1 MSTFSQFDQS
11 ERRFAFSCVTLPQN
25 TFEVVRFD
33 GEEALST
40 LYRFDLLLASRD
52 SDIDERA
59 LIGQA
64 AQFSLNDG
72 VEGGRPTCYR
82 GLLQSFAYRYQNSGW
97 TFYRAVLAPKMW
109 LLDTFYLSEVYLDKD
124 RLEIFTTAMQN
135 AGFLSNDFDLRF
147 QNEGAVYPKRDYIC
161 QYRESYFRF
170 IARWTERLGIYWWYE
185 ENGGREK
192 IIFSDTRMAHK
203 DESLL
208 LHYQAAGEL
217 DAAVG
222 QKRRLQS
229 LELEACNLPKKIVVR
244 DYSAQRASMEIM
256 GTATVDPH
264 GNGEEHIFGEHLKS
278 SEEAA
283 HIAKLRAEGV
293 LARGNIYRGG
303 TTATGAR
310 CGGFIEVQG
319 HPRKRFD
326 RRYLVTGVKHRG
338 SQAGWLLDGLKIPV
352 KGETGGSTDFYRAEI
367 SAIPSDVQFRP
378 EITHPWPKIEGT
390 LNGFV
395 DAEGSGQYAELNE
408 KGEYKIQVPFDVTH
422 KNAQRGSAWIRMA
435 TPYAGSDHGMHFPLH
450 KGTEVVLSFINGD
463 PDQPVILG
471 AIPNSMNPNVVNNEN
486 QMQSRIRTAGGNEI
500 TLHDE
505 AGKQHMLFKT
515 PMANAWLRMGVPGSR
530 SRSSG
535 GGSSSRQQQW
545 QQASA
550 ERLPW
555 QGMQQMW
562 QGSPEMRF
570 RVRQQQQQ
578 TTPDDVENSAP
589 TGSSDIWINTDNGN
603 FGVTTGS
610 ASATAPTDGIS
621 LTAYND
627 NINLTSSVGDITLS
641 APNGNVTQ
649 KAQDVYFS
657 WGGNTWSHTFGTE
670 EKFVGGYVGNFYLGV
685 VTNVYAGAYV
695 NFYGLKWDNTLLK
708 LEKVYGAHLEK
719 KGLHYTAA
727 AAKLAQNTAK
737 LEQNEI
743 KLLKNGIA
751 ACLNAQ
757 AEIKQATAK
766 IDECETKMENYGVAS
781 NNREISLDEY
791 ITRVKSCQAEIEE
804 AETKIESAQATLS
817 TGTKIF
823 VPA

>member
-1 MSTFSQFDQS
+1 MTENKGSLFSD
-11 ERRFAFSCVTLPQN
+11 RRYAFSAGGLAPD
-25 TFEVVRFD
+25 TFEVVRFE
-33 GEEALST
+33 GEEALSA

-52 SDIDERA
+52 SDIDERV
-59 LIGQA
+59 LLGQL

-72 VEGGRPTCYR
+72 VEGGRPTVYR
-82 GLLQSFAYRYQNSGW
+82 GLLRSFAYQYQISGW
-97 TFYRAVLAPKMW
+97 TFYRATLAPKMW
-109 LLDTFYLSEVYLDKD
+109 LLDTFYLSEVYLDMD
-124 RLEIFTTAMQN
+124 RHEIFTTVMQN
-135 AGFLSNDFDLRF
+135 AGFLFDDFDLRF
-147 QNEGAVYPKRDYIC
+147 QKGSAAYSKRDYIC
-161 QYRESYFRF
+161 QYRESYLSF
-170 IARWTERLGIYWWYE
+170 IARWAERLGIYWWYE
-185 ENGGREK
+185 ESDGREK

-203 DESLL
+203 DEGLL
-208 LHYQAAGEL
+208 LNYQDAGEL
-217 DAAVG
+217 DAAMG
-222 QKRRLQS
+222 RKRRLQS

-256 GTATVDPH
+256 GTAAVDPH

-278 SEEAA
+278 NGEAA

-326 RRYLVTGVKHRG
+326 RRYLVVSVKHRG
-338 SQAGWLLDGLKIPV
+338 SQAGLLLEGLKIPAR
-352 KGETGGSTDFYRAEI
+352 GETGGSADFYQAEI
-367 SAIPSDVQFRP
+367 SAIPSEVQFRP
-378 EITHPWPKIEGT
+378 EITHLWPKIEGT

-471 AIPNSMNPNVVNNEN
+471 AIPNSMNPNVVRNEN

-515 PMANAWLRMGVPGSR
+515 PVANAWLRMGVPGSR

-535 GGSSSRQQQW
+535 GGSSSRRQQW

-562 QGSPEMRF
+562 QGVPETRF
-570 RVRQQQQQ
+570 RARQQQQQ
-578 TTPDDVENSAP
+578 TTPDDIENSA
-589 TGSSDIWINTDNGN
+589 TAGSSDIWINTDNGN

-610 ASATAPTDGIS
+610 SSAVAPTDGIS
-621 LTAYND
+621 LTAYTHD
-627 NINLTSSVGDITLS
+627 INLTSSAGDITLS

-649 KAQDVYFS
+649 KAQNVLFT
-657 WGGNTWSHTFGTE
+657 WGGNTFSHTLGTE
-670 EKFVGGYVGNFYLGV
+670 EKLVGGFVLNGYLGV
-685 VTNVYAGAYV
+685 VMNLYVGAYV
-695 NFYGLKWDNTLLK
+695 NFYGLKCDSTLLK

-743 KLLKNGIA
+743 KLLKNGIV
-751 ACLNAQ
+751 CLKAQ

-766 IDECETKMENYGVAS
+766 IDECETKIDNYNVAAM
-781 NNREISLDEY
+781 NKEISLEEY
-791 ITRVKSCQAEIEE
+791 TTRVRSCQAEIEE

-823 VPA
+823 VPG